1 MTVYEPGIS
10 GVQVNPK
17 VPLESVVVVPICLK
31 LPLESIT
38 LMVTGT
44 PVALVGIGF
53 CIYTYSIHALWL
65 ASDIH
70 GTPFGK
76 SAACSFCLVPAEMSI
91 TVPEIVTGVAVV
103 TPTLGAVTVVWLG
116 PWPIAYIWLS

>member
-17 VPLESVVVVPICLK
+17 VPLESVEVVPICLK
-31 LPLESIT
+31 LLLESIT
-38 LMVTGT
+38 LMATGT
-44 PVALVGIGF
+44 PVTLVGNGF

-65 ASDIH
+65 ASETT
-70 GTPFGK
+70 GTPNGNR
-76 SAACSFCLVPAEMSI
+76 AACSFCFVPAEMSV
-91 TVPEIVTGVAVV
+91 TVPAIVTGVAVV

-116 PWPIAYIWLS
+116 PWPKA